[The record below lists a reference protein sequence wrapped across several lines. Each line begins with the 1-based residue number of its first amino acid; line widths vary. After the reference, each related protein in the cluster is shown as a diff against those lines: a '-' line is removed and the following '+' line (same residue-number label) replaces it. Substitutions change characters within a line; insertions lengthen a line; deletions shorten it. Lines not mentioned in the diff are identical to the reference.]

1 MGTDRIRR
9 VHARHGFSCEL
20 TMRNIGRVRCGIRR
34 QWGLHLH
41 NTNARAGWS
50 GATQARNKR
59 AVASAVRQCVAWRVQ
74 IKFNKKLNSC
84 K

>member
-20 TMRNIGRVRCGIRR
+20 TLRNIGRVRGGIRR

-41 NTNARAGWS
+41 NTNAHARRS
-50 GATQARNKR
+50 CAT
-59 AVASAVRQCVAWRVQ
+59 
-74 IKFNKKLNSC
+74 
-84 K
+84 